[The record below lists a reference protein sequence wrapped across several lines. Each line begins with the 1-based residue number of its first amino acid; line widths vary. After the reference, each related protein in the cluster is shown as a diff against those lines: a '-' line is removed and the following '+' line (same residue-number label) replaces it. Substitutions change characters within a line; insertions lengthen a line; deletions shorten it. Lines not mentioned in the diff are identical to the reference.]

1 MRVLHLKDIC
11 VPHVSNSLKARTYDE
26 SVCSPWQ
33 VGLNRPPGLRR
44 KGNKDFNVP
53 SVT

>member
-1 MRVLHLKDIC
+1 MGVLHLKYIC
-11 VPHVSNSLKARTYDE
+11 VPHVSNSLKARIYDE

-44 KGNKDFNVP
+44 TGNKDFNVP